1 MKTRV
6 RRYEMLKVINF
17 YNEQLSQIFGVLIA
31 SEARREMA
39 RIEFEKLKLVIKRQ
53 QITEIWKVPLILNFF
68 EDGTFR
74 VDLENEQD
82 ILVID

>member
-17 YNEQLSQIFGVLIA
+17 YNEQLAQIFGPIIA
-31 SEARREMA
+31 TEARRELA
-39 RIEFEKLKLVIKRQ
+39 RIELEKLKQVIKRQ
-53 QITEIWKVPLILNFF
+53 EITEIWKVPLVLNFF
-68 EDGTFR
+68 EDGTYR

>member
-17 YNEQLSQIFGVLIA
+17 YNEQLSQIFGPLIA
-31 SEARREMA
+31 SEARRELA

-53 QITEIWKVPLILNFF
+53 QITEIWKVPLVLNFF